1 MQMLPCRVEKVRL
14 DRFFYD
20 LAHDFSRQG
29 DLSDALNCFCDA
41 FLVRSGDH
49 DTSQDWLTF
58 YNVQFTMYMLGKRRF
73 DIQIPEGDMV
83 FQLIRDRWVDL
94 KKELGKSRLGL
105 VRNLFEWS
113 KTVEI
118 DFPFEV
124 DFSGFPGQCDP
135 IFSILEQVG

>member
-41 FLVRSGDH
+41 FLVRSTLNDS
-49 DTSQDWLTF
+49 SQDWLTF
-58 YNVQFTMYMLGKRRF
+58 YNVQFSMYMLGKRRF
-73 DIQIPEGDMV
+73 DVQIPEGDMV
-83 FQLIRDRWVDL
+83 FQLIRERWVEI
-94 KKELGKSRLGL
+94 KTELGKSRLGL

-113 KTVEI
+113 RTVEI
-118 DFPFEV
+118 DFPFEL
-124 DFSGFPGQCDP
+124 DFSDIPGQCDP